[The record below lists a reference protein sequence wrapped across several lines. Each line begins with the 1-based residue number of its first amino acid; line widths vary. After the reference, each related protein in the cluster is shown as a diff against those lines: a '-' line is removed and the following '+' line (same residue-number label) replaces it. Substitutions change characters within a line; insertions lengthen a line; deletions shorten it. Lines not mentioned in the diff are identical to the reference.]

1 LLLLC
6 IVTFYQVVIT
16 LCKGEVDSIN
26 FGTFMVSSD
35 TSDTANIRNDGL
47 EGEYYLDLSQRSI
60 KPVRLKVYH
69 SSVGV

>member
-1 LLLLC
+1 MLC

-16 LCKGEVDSIN
+16 LCKGELDSIN

-47 EGEYYLDLSQRSI
+47 EGKNYLDLSQRSI

>member
-1 LLLLC
+1 MLC

-16 LCKGEVDSIN
+16 LCKGEFDSIN

-35 TSDTANIRNDGL
+35 TSDTANISNDGL